1 MKNEE
6 IVKILEDIADFLEL
20 KGENIFKARAYQKAA
35 RSIEFLSEDI
45 DILVA
50 ENRLR
55 DIPGVGEAI
64 SKKLTELITTG
75 HMEYYDKL
83 RAEFPAGIGTLLEV
97 PGIGPHTALLVA
109 RELRVTTL
117 EELEK
122 AAEDGRVAGLP
133 RMGEKTAQN
142 ILHRIK
148 AYRKKKNEQRIP
160 LGTALTVSDS
170 LIAELKKVSGLK
182 NITTAGSLRRFRDTI
197 GDIDIMGTSDDP
209 VEVIHAFTTLSQVRE
224 VLEKGTT
231 KASVIVFDGLQ
242 VDLRLLDHDSFGSA
256 LQYFTG
262 SKQHNIDLRKRAERM
277 GLSLS
282 EYGITN
288 MVTGRL
294 ETFVTEEEF
303 YKRQGLDYIP
313 PEIREGQHEIAL
325 AEKGM
330 LPCLL
335 EPGDIKGDLHIHSD
349 WSDGNESL
357 AGLAQAAQQRGY
369 QYIAITDHSTGLGIA
384 RGLDTKRIHHQI
396 QEIRELNRKLKGIH
410 IFTGMEVDIRAN
422 GSLDMPDEVLAE
434 LDIVLASVHSGMNQ
448 SEEQMTQR
456 VIRAIENPLVDVIAH
471 PTSRLLGE
479 REPVAINLGK
489 VFKAAVKHG
498 TALEINAMPSRLD
511 LKDTHI
517 YQAREMGIKLMINT
531 DSHQAGHL
539 NYMRFGVGTA
549 RRGWCEAKDIL
560 NTLPIDELKSYLQ
573 SRSYHNPIVQS

>member
-6 IVKILEDIADFLEL
+6 IVKILEDIADLLEL

-45 DILVA
+45 DKLVA

-64 SKKLTELITTG
+64 SKKLTELINTG
-75 HMEYYDKL
+75 HMEYYVKL

-97 PGIGPHTALLVA
+97 PGIGPRTALLIA
-109 RELRVTTL
+109 RELQVTTL

-122 AAEDGRVAGLP
+122 AIEEGRVAGLP

-142 ILHRIK
+142 ILRRIK
-148 AYRKKKNEQRIP
+148 TYRKKKSEQRIP

-170 LIAELKKVSGLK
+170 LIVELNKVSGLK

-197 GDIDIMGTSDDP
+197 GDIDIMGTADDP
-209 VEVIHAFTTLSQVRE
+209 AEAINEFTTLSQVRE

-242 VDLRLLDHDSFGSA
+242 VDLRLLDHDSLGSA

-294 ETFVTEEEF
+294 EKFVTEEEF

-313 PEIREGQHEIAL
+313 PEIREGQDEIAL

-330 LPCLL
+330 LPRLL
-335 EPGDIKGDLHIHSD
+335 EPADIKGDLHMHSD

-357 AGLAQAAQQRGY
+357 EGLAQAAQQRGY
-369 QYIAITDHSTGLGIA
+369 QYIAITDHSTSLGIA
-384 RGLDTKRIHHQI
+384 RGLDTERIHHQI
-396 QEIRELNRKLKGIH
+396 QEIRELNLKMKGIH
-410 IFTGMEVDIRAN
+410 VFTGMEVDIRAN
-422 GSLDMPDEVLAE
+422 GALDMPEEVLAE

-471 PTSRLLGE
+471 PTGRLLGE
-479 REPVAINLGK
+479 REPVAINLEK

-531 DSHQAGHL
+531 DAHQAGHL

-560 NTLPIDELKSYLQ
+560 NTFPLDEFKSYLQ
-573 SRSYHNPIVQS
+573 SRACHI

>member
-6 IVKILEDIADFLEL
+6 IVNILEDIADLLEL
-20 KGENIFKARAYQKAA
+20 KGENVFKARAYQKAA

-45 DILVA
+45 EKLVA

-64 SKKLTELITTG
+64 SKKLTELIITG
-75 HMEYYDKL
+75 HMEYFDKL
-83 RAEFPAGIGTLLEV
+83 RAEFPEGIGTLLEV
-97 PGIGPHTALLVA
+97 PGIGPRTAVLIA
-109 RELRVTTL
+109 RELHVTTL
-117 EELEK
+117 DELEN
-122 AAEDGRVAGLP
+122 AIEDGRVAGLP
-133 RMGEKTAQN
+133 RMGDKTAQN
-142 ILHRIK
+142 ILRQIK
-148 AYRKKKNEQRIP
+148 AYRKKKSEQRIP
-160 LGTALTVSDS
+160 LGTALTVADS
-170 LIAELKKVSGLK
+170 LIDELKKISGLK
-182 NITTAGSLRRFRDTI
+182 NITPAGSLRRFRDTV
-197 GDIDIMGTSDDP
+197 GDIDIMGTADDP
-209 VEVIHAFTTLSQVRE
+209 VKAIHEFTTFSQVRE
-224 VLEKGTT
+224 VLEKGST
-231 KASVIVFDGLQ
+231 KASVIVFNGLQ

-262 SKQHNIDLRKRAERM
+262 SKQHNIDLRKRAERF

-288 MVTGRL
+288 MVTGRM
-294 ETFVTEEEF
+294 EKFATEEEF

-330 LPCLL
+330 LPRLL
-335 EPGDIKGDLHIHSD
+335 EYADIKGDLHIHSD

-357 AGLAQAAQQRGY
+357 EELARAARDRGY
-369 QYIAITDHSTGLGIA
+369 QYIAITDHSIGLGIA
-384 RGLDTKRIHHQI
+384 RGLDTDRILRQI
-396 QEIRELNRKLKGIH
+396 QEIRELNQKLDGIY

-422 GSLDMPDEVLAE
+422 GSLDMPDEILAE

-448 SEEQMTQR
+448 REEQMTQR
-456 VIRAIENPLVDVIAH
+456 VIQAIENPLVDIIAH
-471 PTSRLLGE
+471 PTCRLLGE
-479 REPVAINLGK
+479 REPVDINLEK
-489 VFKAAVKHG
+489 VFKAAAKHR

-531 DSHQAGHL
+531 DAHQTEHL
-539 NYMRFGVGTA
+539 NFMRFGVGTA

-560 NTLPIDELKSYLQ
+560 NTLPLNEFKYYLKD
-573 SRSYHNPIVQS
+573 RI